1 MLKVTSRA
9 QHAVGEQVCVQAQAP
24 CRAGWSAL
32 LGNTGALTLQ
42 WALAGFPHLSWPQAP
57 ADHHTSPGK
66 REAIEQLY
74 LLGDQTKA
82 GGLSHVPRVA
92 QKTEG

>member
-1 MLKVTSRA
+1 MVKGHVANWVYNAGR
-9 QHAVGEQVCVQAQAP
+9 EQVCAQAGAP
-24 CRAGWSAL
+24 CRGSWSAL
-32 LGNTGALTLQ
+32 LWNTSTLMLQ
-42 WALAGFPHLSWPQAP
+42 WTHEGFTHFGWPQAP

-82 GGLSHVPRVA
+82 GGLSHLSRVI
-92 QKTEG
+92 